1 MTSVVT
7 ASVTSGLHPTAN
19 KTYTMTDAE
28 WDRIVAAYQSDAN
41 VSVNG
46 VATYVQ
52 VLLYIFNTVLV
63 AAMTQKTRMYE
74 TQKAVDALPPPTP
87 IVPT

>member
-1 MTSVVT
+1 MASVVT
-7 ASVTSGLHPTAN
+7 ANVTSGLHATAN

-41 VSVNG
+41 TSVNG

-52 VLLYIFNTVLV
+52 VLLYIFNTVLIAALTSKTKAFESAV
-63 AAMTQKTRMYE
+63 AIA
-74 TQKAVDALPPPTP
+74 ALPPPTP
-87 IVPT
+87 INPT

>member
-7 ASVTSGLHPTAN
+7 ASVTSGLHSTVT

-41 VSVNG
+41 VSING
-46 VATYVQ
+46 VATYNQ
-52 VLLYIFNTVLV
+52 VLLYMFNTVLI
-63 AAMTQKTRMYE
+63 ATLTAKT
-74 TQKAVDALPPPTP
+74 KAFESANAIAALPPPTP
-87 IVPT
+87 INPT